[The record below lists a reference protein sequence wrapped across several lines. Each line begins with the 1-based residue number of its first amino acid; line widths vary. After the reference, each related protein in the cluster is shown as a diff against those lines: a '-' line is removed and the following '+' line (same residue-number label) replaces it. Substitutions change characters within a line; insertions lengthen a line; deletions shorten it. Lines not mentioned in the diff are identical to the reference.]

1 MKEWIYI
8 LDHQIDLNTFNVG
21 VMGLSFTGT
30 HKKLGQRRS
39 WRGGT
44 DCKSVV
50 VRLSRFDSYLTHK
63 ILKEETRCL
72 DVSRIKEH
80 QPSTVEVLIIKL
92 VSRGDVTAR
101 KLVFRMC

>member
-1 MKEWIYI
+1 M
-8 LDHQIDLNTFNVG
+8 
-21 VMGLSFTGT
+21 
-30 HKKLGQRRS
+30 GQRRS

-44 DCKSVV
+44 DCNNRVNCHKSLIGNRLEVSRYHTPLQSQSVV